1 MSLCVGCIIAA
12 GSVAGV
18 SGLGRVSEWWAE
30 RQRQKAMKAVL
41 DEPSVR
47 PDERQDQGED
57 AALASEDFDRAGPSA
72 A

>member
-41 DEPSVR
+41 DEPADG
-47 PDERQDQGED
+47 PDERRDEGA
-57 AALASEDFDRAGPSA
+57 AALPSEDFDRAGTSA